1 MTAAAVHW
9 HEGMFLRPQHFQAG
23 QRNLAHMA
31 ARNAKWDQHYNWGL
45 RSIEIDTDA
54 LSNYRFLVRSLQA
67 RLRDGMT
74 VSIPDDGVLPDFDL
88 KDAIAGKQHVTI
100 YLAVPLLQLTR
111 ANINRSDAVDDVR
124 YTVATQE
131 LEDENTGLN
140 PQPIQVRL
148 TNFKLLAAGHD
159 QAGYETLP
167 LARIKRAD
175 RAEATP
181 ELDESYIPPL
191 LACDAWKPLETG
203 LLQQIYDRI
212 GKKVEFLSSQI
223 TSRGITFDSAGQ
235 GDQRLFEQLRVM
247 NETFAPLGVRCFA
260 QGQHPFD
267 MYLEL
272 SRLVGQLAIFGAQ
285 RRPPQLPRY
294 DHDDLGACFWR
305 IKQQVDALLDIVVEP
320 EYKERPFVGAGMR
333 LQVALESSWLEGNRR
348 IFLGVQSPQS
358 AEDCNRLLTRGLDMK
373 IGSSDR
379 VDEIFRQGRAG
390 LRFSYCSHPPR
401 SLPSLPG
408 LTYFQIEREANTE
421 WDQVER
427 SLSLAVR
434 LNENLIVSN
443 IQGQRALTIRVGGQT
458 TSLQFTLYVTS
469 EQ

>member
-23 QRNLAHMA
+23 QRRLEFNT

-45 RSIEIDTDA
+45 RSFELDIDA

-67 RLRDGMT
+67 RMRDGEAIT
-74 VSIPDDGVLPDFDL
+74 IPDDGVLPDLDL
-88 KDAIAGKQHVTI
+88 REAFGTEQEVTI
-100 YLAVPLLQLTR
+100 YLALPLLQLTR
-111 ANINRSDAVDDVR
+111 SNVKKANTDDDVR
-124 YTVATQE
+124 YSVTTQQ

-140 PQPIQVRL
+140 PQPIQIRSL
-148 TNFKLLAAGHD
+148 NFKLLTSGRD
-159 QAGYETLP
+159 QAGYEILP

-181 ELDESYIPPL
+181 ELDESYVPPL
-191 LACDAWKPLETG
+191 LACDAWKPLESSI
-203 LLQQIYDRI
+203 LQQVYDRI

-247 NETFAPLGVRCFA
+247 NEALTPLSVLCFA
-260 QGQHPFD
+260 QGQHPLD
-267 MYLEL
+267 LYLEL
-272 SRLVGQLAIFGAQ
+272 SRLVGKLAVFGPQ
-285 RRPPQLPRY
+285 RRPPQIPRY
-294 DHDDLGACFWR
+294 DHDDLGDCFWR
-305 IKQQVDALLDIVVEP
+305 IKQHVDALLDIVVEP
-320 EYKERPFVGAGMR
+320 DYKERPFVGAGMR
-333 LQVALESSWLEGNRR
+333 LQAPLESMWLEGRR
-348 IFLGVQSPQS
+348 QMFLGVQSPLP

-373 IGSSDR
+373 LGSSDR

-408 LTYFQIEREANTE
+408 LTYFQIDRENNQE

-427 SLSLAVR
+427 SLSLAAR

-443 IQGQRALTIRVGGQT
+443 IQGQKALTIKVGGQT
-458 TSLQFTLYVTS
+458 TSLQFTLFVTAG
-469 EQ
+469 